1 MSNIEML
8 KRLKVGLRQL
18 NIAKKAQDN
27 MADQLIGE
35 LPKDKMKEANALL
48 NEARKGK
55 MDISKFMSFASD
67 LRDSDRQEFDK
78 NVEESM
84 DRINTKKEEIRIKKE
99 EAKAKKASKSKTK
112 K

>member
-1 MSNIEML
+1 MIHTAML
-8 KRLKVGLRQL
+8 NRLKVGLKQL
-18 NIAKKAQDN
+18 KVAQKAQDN

-55 MDISKFMSFASD
+55 MDMSKFMSFASD
-67 LRDSDRQEFDK
+67 LRDSDKQEFDK
-78 NVEESM
+78 NVEQSI

-99 EAKAKKASKSKTK
+99 EANAKKASKSKTK
-112 K
+112 R